1 MKVIADYE
9 YAGVDIYDPY
19 TSSYT
24 NNYEL
29 HQKQVQL
36 SNLEPNQNYTLYFRI
51 RSQDEMLS
59 GVGDGKEYI
68 VDLIRKSNNRKN

>member
-1 MKVIADYE
+1 MHRYEITFIIKIQEKAGYE

-29 HQKQVQL
+29 HQKQVQT
-36 SNLEPNQNYTLYFRI
+36 P
-51 RSQDEMLS
+51 
-59 GVGDGKEYI
+59 
-68 VDLIRKSNNRKN
+68 

>member
-1 MKVIADYE
+1 MTHIHHH
-9 YAGVDIYDPY
+9 IQI
-19 TSSYT
+19 TM
-24 NNYEL
+24 NYI
-29 HQKQVQL
+29 KNKYNI

-68 VDLIRKSNNRKN
+68 VDLIRKSNNRKIDHVYAYPEDENG